1 MNEQKGVTLIE
12 LLIAVAIIGIL
23 TAIAYPSYQSHV
35 LKSYRNQAMGDLA
48 MIQLEIE
55 SNRTNGTAYPSSI
68 PSDFCSVCDNSG
80 ERYVYTITSTATTY
94 TLTAT
99 KTPLQDPDSCGDLTL
114 KSTGETTPANCWK

>member
-1 MNEQKGVTLIE
+1 MNGQKGVTLIE

-23 TAIAYPSYQSHV
+23 TTIAYPSYQEHV

-68 PSDFCSVCDNSG
+68 SPNLCSVCDNSG
-80 ERYVYTITSTATTY
+80 ERYVYGITSTTTSY
-94 TLTAT
+94 TLSAT
-99 KTPLQDPDSCGDLTL
+99 KTALQSPDYCDDLTL

>member
-12 LLIAVAIIGIL
+12 LLVAVAIIGVL
-23 TAIAYPSYQSHV
+23 TAIAYPSYQSHI

-68 PSDFCSVCDNSG
+68 PSDFCIVCDNSG
-80 ERYVYTITSTATTY
+80 ERYVYTVTSTATTY
-94 TLTAT
+94 TLSAT
-99 KTPLQDPDSCGDLTL
+99 KTTLQSSDSCGDLTL

>member
-12 LLIAVAIIGIL
+12 LLVAVAIIGVL

-80 ERYVYTITSTATTY
+80 ERYVYTVTSTATTY
-94 TLTAT
+94 TLSAT
-99 KTPLQDPDSCGDLTL
+99 KTPLQSPDSCGDLTL
-114 KSTGETTPANCWK
+114 KNTGETAPANCWK